1 MAIAM
6 EVGWPASDLGG
17 DSYPALIGKKRGWG
31 DDQQKL
37 LQLMMGPSSKEDT
50 RITLDLLGGSSS
62 ASQQSQF
69 LDLNPD
75 VPLPSGWEKCL
86 DLKSGSIYFVN
97 WNTGITTTVDP
108 RNSQFPLSK
117 SSPSAAT
124 SHEFLHTM
132 QSATLKL
139 INPSSELK
147 CEEDAKP
154 WKEKLR
160 FSDLMKKPLE
170 SGDLELNLNLSMTNE
185 SDMSVCTVE
194 KVQRALAR
202 SVMRRTLHPPS
213 SSSRSVPASASEA
226 RSWISQP
233 ATSPATST
241 SSSSSSGLSAKR
253 LKSEKAENKK
263 ATDRTQS
270 LGAAI
275 ADKGKETKKGSVI
288 LTGCKRCLT
297 YVMLSASD
305 PVCPRCGTTVIC
317 NLSFSPTKNTKV
329 ELKL

>member
-185 SDMSVCTVE
+185 SDDERMYGGKS
-194 KVQRALAR
+194 AAR
-202 SVMRRTLHPPS
+202 TCKISNAENFAPTELIFQI
-213 SSSRSVPASASEA
+213 SASICI
-226 RSWISQP
+226 RSSIMDLAASHFSSDFYLFIVFFRSLCQ
-233 ATSPATST
+233 AT
-241 SSSSSSGLSAKR
+241 
-253 LKSEKAENKK
+253 
-263 ATDRTQS
+263 
-270 LGAAI
+270 
-275 ADKGKETKKGSVI
+275 
-288 LTGCKRCLT
+288 
-297 YVMLSASD
+297 
-305 PVCPRCGTTVIC
+305 
-317 NLSFSPTKNTKV
+317 
-329 ELKL
+329 